1 MRKIE
6 FCLLVIF
13 LIGLVIQ
20 PTECVTES
28 LFASFSNTMPG
39 NIVTSPLLTSTDR
52 WKLVLTWS
60 GPAIFVPLIPI
71 TEIINGVEDTLY
83 PLADLRPQFGVG
95 SFMV

>member
-1 MRKIE
+1 MGKIE
-6 FCLLVIF
+6 YCLLTIC
-13 LIGLVIQ
+13 LIVLILQ
-20 PTECVTES
+20 PTECAKES

-60 GPAIFVPLIPI
+60 GPAIFVPFIPI
-71 TEIINGVEDTLY
+71 TEIINGVSDTLY